1 MTNQS
6 TPVNTTSFKG
16 LNYHDEA
23 IRRLADGFSSEFA
36 EEVAADE
43 RFHELLML
51 LSEEFVQK
59 HLPIVSEEAVTD
71 VAYELMMMTT
81 TKSV

>member
-1 MTNQS
+1 MS
-6 TPVNTTSFKG
+6 
-16 LNYHDEA
+16 LNLRDEA

-43 RFHELLML
+43 RFHDLVML
-51 LSEEFVQK
+51 LSEEFVEK
-59 HLPIVSEEAVTD
+59 NLPIVQEDDATD
-71 VAYELMMMTT
+71 VAFELLMRVT